1 MIQTLLN
8 PLQNSEEYL
17 IIEDSEIDVIVVD
30 RLIRSYYPSL
40 KPIITSNGMQGI
52 KLLKDRINR
61 GINLP
66 AFIILDLVMPL
77 MNGFDFLEIYERD
90 FFKNN
95 FSNII
100 VLTSSIHEL
109 DKRKALNYKCVK
121 TYMVKPFSIK
131 DFLCIHI

>member
-1 MIQTLLN
+1 
-8 PLQNSEEYL
+8 
-17 IIEDSEIDVIVVD
+17 
-30 RLIRSYYPSL
+30 
-40 KPIITSNGMQGI
+40 MQGI

-61 GINLP
+61 GVNLP

-121 TYMVKPFSIK
+121 TYMVKPFSIR
-131 DFLCIHI
+131 DFLNIHI

>member
-1 MIQTLLN
+1 MQTLLN

-30 RLIRSYYPSL
+30 RLIRTYYPTL
-40 KPIITSNGMQGI
+40 KPIITNNGMQGI

-61 GINLP
+61 GVNLP

-121 TYMVKPFSIK
+121 TYMVKPFSIR
-131 DFLCIHI
+131 DFLNIHI